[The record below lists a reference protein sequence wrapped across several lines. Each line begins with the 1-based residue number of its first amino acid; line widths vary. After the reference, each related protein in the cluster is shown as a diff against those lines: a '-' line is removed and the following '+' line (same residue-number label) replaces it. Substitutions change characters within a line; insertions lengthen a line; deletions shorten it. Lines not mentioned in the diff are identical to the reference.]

1 MKNVDLYKAKRV
13 SAEKAVEVVRSGDWI
28 EFGFF
33 ANLPRQL
40 DRALAL
46 RLGEIKNIH
55 LRGGVLMAPL
65 ECLEG
70 ENSQECTW
78 NSWHFGGL
86 DRLYASKGKAFYI
99 PLRYSELPR
108 YLRENI
114 RTDVVMIQA
123 APMDSHGWMN
133 FGVSFSHFSAAIEKA
148 RHVIVEINQNMPRVN
163 GGYDNAVHIS
173 QVDHI
178 VEAGNCGV
186 PEIPLA
192 SPSEIERRM
201 AEFVLP
207 EIPDGACLQLGIGG
221 VPAAL
226 GNMIAQSDLKNLGVH
241 SEMLADSFVDIFE
254 AGKITGKHKQ
264 IDPGRIVF
272 TFAAGTRRLYD
283 FMENNPLLLAY
294 PVDYVNH
301 PCIASKNEM
310 FASINGAL
318 EMDLSGQVCSES
330 IGCVQFSG
338 TGGQQDFVEAAYFSR
353 NGKSFLCLPSTYED
367 KTGSKV
373 SRIKPMLTNGAVVTA
388 TRTNTHWVV
397 TEYGKANLK
406 GLSSWQRAEKIIGIA
421 HPDFREQLIAEA
433 EKMKIWRN
441 TNKIAD

>member
-1 MKNVDLYKAKRV
+1 MKYAELYRKKCV
-13 SAEKAVEVVRSGDWI
+13 SAEKAVEVVQSGDWI

-46 RLGEIKNIH
+46 KLAGIKDVN
-55 LRGGVLMAPL
+55 LRGGVLMAPMD
-65 ECLEG
+65 CLEG
-70 ENSQECTW
+70 SNNGEFTW

-86 DRLYASKGKAFYI
+86 DRLYASRGKAYYI

-108 YLRENI
+108 YLRENL

-133 FGVSFSHFSAAIEKA
+133 FGVTFSHFAAAIEKA
-148 RHVIVEINQNMPRVN
+148 HHVIVEINEDLPKVN
-163 GGYDNAVHIS
+163 GGYENAVHIS
-173 QVDHI
+173 AVDYV
-178 VEAGNCGV
+178 VEGGHCGV
-186 PEIPLA
+186 PEIPLV
-192 SPSEIERRM
+192 SPTEIEEKM

-226 GNMIAQSDLKNLGVH
+226 GKMIAQSDLKDLGVH

-254 AGKITGKHKQ
+254 AGKITGKQKQ
-264 IDPGRIVF
+264 IDPGKIVF

-283 FMENNPLLLAY
+283 FMDNNPMLSAY

-301 PCIASKNEM
+301 PCIASRNDN

-318 EMDLSGQVCSES
+318 ELDLTGQACSES
-330 IGCVQFSG
+330 IGTTTFSG
-338 TGGQQDFVEAAYFSR
+338 AGGQQDFVEAAYFSR
-353 NGKSFLCLPSTYED
+353 NGKSFLCLPSTYQD
-367 KTGSKV
+367 KSGKKQ
-373 SRIKPMLTNGAVVTA
+373 SRIRPTLTEGAAVTA

-397 TEYGKANLK
+397 TEFGKTNLK
-406 GLSSWQRAEKIIGIA
+406 GLSIWQRAEKIINIA
-421 HPDFREQLIAEA
+421 HPDFQEQLIAEA
-433 EKMKIWRN
+433 ERMGMWRRS
-441 TNKIAD
+441 NKI